1 MTKPLHLHFD
11 GIDDCIR
18 ADQNMPRQWPDEWK
32 EDMKIYRRWYEGFR
46 IPWYVRRLQ
55 KKRIGK
61 RDREE
66 GRVIND

>member
-11 GIDDCIR
+11 GIDDYIR

-46 IPWYVRRLQ
+46 IPRYVRWPQ
-55 KKRIGK
+55 KRIGK